1 MKKIL
6 PVFSLVAAATC
17 LLLRRV
23 QLSGSFDAEGLPI
36 AGSQTSIFLYGI
48 TALAIVV
55 IALICLR
62 EKKTASSKDE
72 GKTVI
77 RGIAIIISALALVF
91 SYLPPDMSGGV
102 KQLIVPILAFA
113 AACAMAIEGVFHMQG
128 QTGSLLG
135 GCVLP
140 LYLAAVLISDYRT
153 WSYDPIVAH
162 FCFEIL
168 FIICAMLGSFHLAA
182 FRIAKGKRRI
192 TAFFAASAI
201 VFAGP
206 VLVDS
211 DFSMLVRVLAL
222 CLYLAAEIWPFLAPG
237 PEIVPPA
244 EEAEEAEPTEE

>member
-17 LLLRRV
+17 LVLRKI
-23 QLSGSFDAEGLPI
+23 QLASSFDAEELPI
-36 AGSQTSIFLYGI
+36 AGSQTSILLYGLC
-48 TALAIVV
+48 ALAIAV

-62 EKKTASSKDE
+62 EKKTASPRDE
-72 GKTVI
+72 GKSTV
-77 RGIAIIISALALVF
+77 RGIAIIVSALALVF
-91 SYLPPDMSGGV
+91 SYLPLDMSGGV
-102 KQLIVPILAFA
+102 KLIVPALAFA

-140 LYLAAVLISDYRT
+140 LYLAAVLITDYRS
-153 WSYDPIVAH
+153 WSYDPIVSH

-168 FIICAMLGSFHLAA
+168 FAVCAMLASFHLAA
-182 FRIAKGKRRI
+182 FRIEQGKRRV

-211 DFSMLVRVLAL
+211 DFHMLVRVLAL

-237 PEIVPPA
+237 PEIVEPA
-244 EEAEEAEPTEE
+244 EETAESEPTEE

>member
-62 EKKTASSKDE
+62 EKKTASPKDE
-72 GKTVI
+72 GKSMI
-77 RGIAIIISALALVF
+77 RGIAIIVSALALVF
-91 SYLPPDMSGGV
+91 SYLPPDMQSGT
-102 KQLIVPILAFA
+102 KLIVPALAFA

-182 FRIAKGKRRI
+182 FRIAKGKRRV

-211 DFSMLVRVLAL
+211 DFSMRVRVLAL
-222 CLYLAAEIWPFLAPG
+222 CLYLIAEIWPFLAPG
-237 PEIVPPA
+237 PEIMPPA
-244 EEAEEAEPTEE
+244 KKTEEAEPTEE